1 MADLNEIARAQVRA
15 GERVVIVDL
24 HNRGLCM
31 GAEACPICIEERQ
44 PKMTPSLED
53 KLATMLWY
61 LTEVRSLR
69 RKADPA
75 AFESYLDDPEVALWL
90 DKMNKANR
98 VKNTRFTEKR

>member
-1 MADLNEIARAQVRA
+1 MDTYAWTATGMR
-15 GERVVIVDL
+15 
-24 HNRGLCM
+24 
-31 GAEACPICIEERQ
+31 
-44 PKMTPSLED
+44 PSKDAPTLFVKEHELPAAMPATLED